1 MNESAFT
8 KHAQDK
14 LDRIR
19 HTVGPDGKL
28 IYINLV
34 SGQERPLGYY
44 TREFGKVTDFSEAAI
59 IVVQGALDRQ
69 APSCYQAAF
78 TMFLADLKK
87 ALRPAEENEA

>member
-1 MNESAFT
+1 LNESAFT
-8 KHAQDK
+8 RHAQDK

-19 HTVGPDGKL
+19 GAVGPDGKL

-44 TREFGKVTDFSEAAI
+44 TREFRRVADFSEAAI

-69 APSCYQAAF
+69 APSSYQAAF

>member
-1 MNESAFT
+1 M

-19 HTVGPDGKL
+19 HAVGSDSKL

-44 TREFGKVTDFSEAAI
+44 TRAFEKVTDFSDAAI
-59 IVVQGALDRQ
+59 IVVQAALDRQ
-69 APSCYQAAF
+69 APNCYQAAF
-78 TMFLADLKK
+78 TILLADLKK